1 MSLVASRPLPHPSRE
16 AGTHSTPCTPQV
28 LSCSVDWHSNVCPCL
43 EVRRSDRIVSCFLPT
58 ALFLLAAVESDRVWA
73 AEAHEAP
80 RRSSLRAAGLVTI
93 GFYLGKPPGGRAAHW
108 DLSTF
113 FQVTR
118 RRRCFLAM
126 VSYPHHIP
134 FPLLACLLCFPFAYL
149 STFSPRPNQE
159 PPL

>member
-1 MSLVASRPLPHPSRE
+1 M
-16 AGTHSTPCTPQV
+16 
-28 LSCSVDWHSNVCPCL
+28 DSNVRPCL

-73 AEAHEAP
+73 AEAPGAP

-93 GFYLGKPPGGRAAHW
+93 SFYLGKLPGKRAAHW
-108 DLSTF
+108 DLATF
-113 FQVTR
+113 FSGHTPPQVLFGDSLLPTSPSISPP
-118 RRRCFLAM
+118 C
-126 VSYPHHIP
+126 
-134 FPLLACLLCFPFAYL
+134 LLALFSLAYL